1 MKVVV
6 AYVGKI
12 IPWILGAAGEGG
24 VVDQIMVVRMLRI
37 LRFVRA
43 LRVVKQLLGENFSSQ
58 APLVV
63 GAGHSWK
70 FVSLP
75 GVPQKKRLRIFRI
88 RNLFRTS
95 EKPIPKI
102 QKAWNL
108 NIFILQTGL
117 ADTSRSYESFKRRFG
132 TVWKLIRGLLTS
144 FDAPG
149 RCEKERLRKNLL
161 GKFRKTEKKFRKK
174 LQNKQTELGVSVWAI
189 ATFLKYL
196 AFCKPVW

>member
-63 GAGHSWK
+63 GAGHS
-70 FVSLP
+70 
-75 GVPQKKRLRIFRI
+75 
-88 RNLFRTS
+88 
-95 EKPIPKI
+95 
-102 QKAWNL
+102 
-108 NIFILQTGL
+108 
-117 ADTSRSYESFKRRFG
+117 
-132 TVWKLIRGLLTS
+132 
-144 FDAPG
+144 
-149 RCEKERLRKNLL
+149 
-161 GKFRKTEKKFRKK
+161 
-174 LQNKQTELGVSVWAI
+174 
-189 ATFLKYL
+189 
-196 AFCKPVW
+196 